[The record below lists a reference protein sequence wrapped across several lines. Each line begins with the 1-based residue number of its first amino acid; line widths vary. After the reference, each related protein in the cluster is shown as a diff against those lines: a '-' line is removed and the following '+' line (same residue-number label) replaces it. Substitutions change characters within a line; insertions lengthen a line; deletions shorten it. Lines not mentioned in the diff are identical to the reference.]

1 MTRDSFCYFCMRI
14 YAHIQLIT
22 APYRMKSFVKYTL
35 STIVG
40 IIITTVIA
48 CIIGLVAIVA
58 IVAADDSDTTELKD
72 NNTVLVVK
80 LSGIL
85 AEHVE
90 EDNPL
95 GTLMGEEKAQGV
107 DDIVAAINNA
117 ANTPEIAGVYI
128 EAGLLQADY
137 SALQEIRNALLHVK
151 EKKKWIVS
159 FADSYTQNA
168 YYVCSAADEIW
179 LNPQGMVD
187 IHGLAG
193 QTTYLK
199 DLLAKVGIKMKVIK
213 VGTYK
218 SATEMFTEDHMSD
231 ANREQ
236 TTRYVQGLWDII
248 AHDIAKGRGI
258 TAEEVN
264 ALADTLTMLQDTKF
278 LLNKKLI
285 SRTLYSEDVK
295 KEIKK
300 KLKQDKDKEI
310 AQISCKSL
318 AKLHKDAPETSAKIA
333 IYYAQGTIVQN
344 EESGYLMGDA
354 GIISKKMVRDME
366 KLAKD
371 DDVKAVVIRIN
382 SGGGDAFAS
391 EEIWH
396 SVLALK
402 AKKPVVVSMG
412 GVAASGAY
420 YLSAGASWI
429 VAQPTTL
436 TGSIGIFGM
445 FPDMTELLQSKL
457 GLKYDKVATNK
468 HSDFTSAMT
477 TRPLSASEEEMLQQ
491 YINRGYEL
499 FCKRVSD
506 GRKMPIQDVKAI
518 AEGRVW
524 IAADAKQHKL
534 IDEMGGLKEAVSK
547 AGKLAKVEKYEMTYY
562 PEKKPWYEAM
572 LEDVKGGNNN
582 LDEQLQSTLGVY
594 YEPFKMV
601 KNIQNQNPI
610 QARVPILI
618 SVE

>member
-1 MTRDSFCYFCMRI
+1 
-14 YAHIQLIT
+14 
-22 APYRMKSFVKYTL
+22 MKAFVKYTL

-40 IIITTVIA
+40 IIITTIIA
-48 CIIGLVAIVA
+48 CIIGLVAIVT
-58 IVAADDSDTTELKD
+58 IIAADDHDTPELKD

-90 EDNPL
+90 KDSPL
-95 GTLMGEEKAQGV
+95 ETLMGDEEAQGV
-107 DDIVAAINNA
+107 DDIVAAIDKA
-117 ANTPEIAGVYI
+117 ATTPEIAGIYI

-159 FADSYTQNA
+159 FADTYTQNA

-236 TTRYVQGLWDII
+236 TTRYIQGLWDIV
-248 AHDIAKGRGI
+248 ANDIAKGRGI
-258 TAEEVN
+258 TVEEVN

-278 LLNKKLI
+278 LLDRRLI
-285 SRTLYSEDVK
+285 SKTLYSEDVK

-300 KLKQDKDKEI
+300 KLKLDEEKEI
-310 AQISCKSL
+310 AQISCKAL
-318 AKLHKDAPETSAKIA
+318 AKLREKDTNASSKIA

-354 GIISKKMVRDME
+354 GIISKKMVSDMV

-506 GRKMPIQDVKAI
+506 GRKMPIQQVKSI

-524 IAADAKQHKL
+524 IAADAKKHKL

-547 AGKLAKVEKYEMTYY
+547 AGKLAKVEKYETIYY
-562 PEKKPWYEAM
+562 PEKKPWYEKL
-572 LEDVKGGNNN
+572 LEDAKGGNNN

-601 KNIQNQNPI
+601 KNIQNQNPV
-610 QARVPILI
+610 QARMPVLI

>member
-1 MTRDSFCYFCMRI
+1 D
-14 YAHIQLIT
+14 
-22 APYRMKSFVKYTL
+22 
-35 STIVG
+35 
-40 IIITTVIA
+40 
-48 CIIGLVAIVA
+48 
-58 IVAADDSDTTELKD
+58 
-72 NNTVLVVK
+72 
-80 LSGIL
+80 
-85 AEHVE
+85 
-90 EDNPL
+90 
-95 GTLMGEEKAQGV
+95 
-107 DDIVAAINNA
+107 NA
-117 ANTPEIAGVYI
+117 ANTPEIAGIYI

-159 FADSYTQNA
+159 FADTYTQNT

-187 IHGLAG
+187 IHGLAA

-199 DLLAKVGIKMKVIK
+199 DLLEKVGIKMKVIK

-218 SATEMFTEDHMSD
+218 SATEVFTEDHMSD

-236 TTRYVQGLWDII
+236 TTRYVQGLWDIVSN
-248 AHDIAKGRGI
+248 DIAKGRGI

-285 SRTLYSEDVK
+285 SRTMYAEEVK

-300 KLKQDKDKEI
+300 KLNLDNDKEI
-310 AQISCKSL
+310 AQISCKAL
-318 AKLHKDAPETSAKIA
+318 AKLHKNATDASAKIA
-333 IYYAQGTIVQN
+333 IYYAQGSIVQN
-344 EESGYLMGDA
+344 EESGYIMGDA
-354 GIISKKMVRDME
+354 GIISKKMVSDLE

-477 TRPLSASEEEMLQQ
+477 TRPLSPSEEEMLQQ

-506 GRKMPIQDVKAI
+506 GRKMPIKQVKSI

-524 IAADAKQHKL
+524 IAADAKKHNL
-534 IDEMGGLKEAVSK
+534 IDEMGGLKEAISK
-547 AGKLAKVEKYEMTYY
+547 AGKLAKVEKYETIYY
-562 PEKKPWYEAM
+562 PEKKPWYEKL
-572 LEDVKGGNNN
+572 LEDAKGGNNN

-601 KNIQNQNPI
+601 KNIQNQNPV
-610 QARVPILI
+610 QARMPILI

>member
-1 MTRDSFCYFCMRI
+1 MIGNTFYYFCMRI
-14 YAHIQLIT
+14 YAPFLT
-22 APYRMKSFVKYTL
+22 LSTPYWMKAFVKYTL

-40 IIITTVIA
+40 IIITTIIV
-48 CIIGLVAIVA
+48 CVIGLVAIVG
-58 IVAADDSDTTELKD
+58 IIAADENDTPELKD
-72 NNTVLVVK
+72 DNTVLVVK

-85 AEHVE
+85 ADHVE
-90 EDNPL
+90 ESNPF
-95 GTLMGEEKAQGV
+95 GTLMGDEEAQGV
-107 DDIVAAINNA
+107 DDIVAAIYNA
-117 ANTPEIAGVYI
+117 ANTPEIAGIYI

-159 FADSYTQNA
+159 FADTYTQNT

-187 IHGLAG
+187 IHGLAA

-199 DLLAKVGIKMKVIK
+199 DLLEKVGIKMKVIK

-218 SATEMFTEDHMSD
+218 SATEVFTEDHMSD

-236 TTRYVQGLWDII
+236 TTRYVQGLWDIVSN
-248 AHDIAKGRGI
+248 DIAKGRGI

-285 SRTLYSEDVK
+285 SRTMYAEEVK

-300 KLKQDKDKEI
+300 KLNLDNDKEI
-310 AQISCKSL
+310 AQISCKAL
-318 AKLHKDAPETSAKIA
+318 AKLHKNATDASAKIA
-333 IYYAQGTIVQN
+333 IYYAQGSIVQN
-344 EESGYLMGDA
+344 EESGYIMGDA
-354 GIISKKMVRDME
+354 GIISKKMVSDLE

-477 TRPLSASEEEMLQQ
+477 TRPLSPSEEEMLQQ

-506 GRKMPIQDVKAI
+506 GRKMPIKQVKSI

-524 IAADAKQHKL
+524 IAADAKKHNL
-534 IDEMGGLKEAVSK
+534 IDEMGGLKEAISK
-547 AGKLAKVEKYEMTYY
+547 AGKLAKVEKYETIYY
-562 PEKKPWYEAM
+562 PEKKPWYEKL
-572 LEDVKGGNNN
+572 LEDAKGGNNN
-582 LDEQLQSTLGVY
+582 LDEQLQSALGVY

-601 KNIQNQNPI
+601 KNIQNQNPV
-610 QARVPILI
+610 QARMPILI

>member
-1 MTRDSFCYFCMRI
+1 MGD
-14 YAHIQLIT
+14 
-22 APYRMKSFVKYTL
+22 
-35 STIVG
+35 
-40 IIITTVIA
+40 
-48 CIIGLVAIVA
+48 
-58 IVAADDSDTTELKD
+58 
-72 NNTVLVVK
+72 
-80 LSGIL
+80 
-85 AEHVE
+85 E
-90 EDNPL
+90 E
-95 GTLMGEEKAQGV
+95 AQGV
-107 DDIVAAINNA
+107 DDIVAAIDNA
-117 ANTPEIAGVYI
+117 ANTPEIAGIYI

-159 FADSYTQNA
+159 FADTYTQNA

-193 QTTYLK
+193 RTTYLK

-218 SATEMFTEDHMSD
+218 SATEMYTEDHMSD

-236 TTRYVQGLWDII
+236 TTRYIQGLWDIV

-258 TAEEVN
+258 TVEDVN

-278 LLNKKLI
+278 LLERKLI
-285 SRTLYSEDVK
+285 SKTLYSEEVK

-300 KLKQDKDKEI
+300 KLKQDDKKEI
-310 AQISCKSL
+310 AQISCKTL
-318 AKLHKDAPETSAKIA
+318 AKLRKNTTDASSKIA
-333 IYYAQGTIVQN
+333 VYYAQGTIVQN
-344 EESGYLMGDA
+344 EESGYIMDDA
-354 GIISKKMVRDME
+354 GIISKNMVSDME
-366 KLAKD
+366 KLTKD

-396 SVLALK
+396 AVTTLN
-402 AKKPVVVSMG
+402 AKKPVVISMG

-429 VAQPTTL
+429 VAQSTTL

-506 GRKMPIQDVKAI
+506 GRKMPIQQVKSI

-524 IAADAKQHKL
+524 IAADAKKHKL
-534 IDEMGGLKEAVSK
+534 IDETGGLKDAISK
-547 AGKLAKVEKYEMTYY
+547 AGKLAKVEKYETIYY
-562 PEKKPWYEAM
+562 PEKKPWYEKL
-572 LEDVKGGNNN
+572 LEDVKGGNN

-594 YEPFKMV
+594 YEPFKLV
-601 KNIQNQNPI
+601 RNIRNQNPVQTRMPVI
-610 QARVPILI
+610 I